1 MTATATIAF
10 ASEAFAKRLA
20 NLLSDQRD
28 HSGRSV
34 RALARSSGGRFTAR
48 ELRAIEAGETALSE
62 PLAVDLGALYGV
74 DLAEIV
80 QERLPLVI
88 RPHGVVS
95 TGGVSASFT
104 PHDPTSLLVS
114 YLRLVRRLRNAE
126 EVPSITLRRDDVESL
141 AAYLDVPGERI
152 IERLAGLM
160 GATRVQRRAM
170 VATFVAGAVVI
181 GLVGTATAAIR
192 EPTRSSSGPD
202 SSAPSVTVADVVPN
216 VLATVPSS
224 ARAVFD
230 VATGRV
236 TAIDSGDVRGVD
248 DRAIDAQASD
258 TKASDTKASDTKASD
273 GADDLTSDDDRA
285 TGAPFATSDGGP
297 SAGVRRSAVAPTTGP
312 PSAEQ
317 HPDPSLASPDPAPAP
332 PDGGSSVDPPTG
344 VGAAAAAAEA
354 ARLAADRDAA
364 VVAAAQTAADA
375 DAARLAAEQA
385 AAQAKADR
393 IAAERAAAEAAAVT
407 TTTAPTSAPTV
418 TPTV

>member
-28 HSGRSV
+28 HTGRSV
-34 RALARSSGGRFTAR
+34 RSLARSSGGRFTAKQ
-48 ELRAIEAGETALSE
+48 LRAIEAGETALSE
-62 PLAVDLGALYGV
+62 PLAVDLSALYGV
-74 DLAEIV
+74 DLGEIV

-104 PHDPTSLLVS
+104 PHDSTSLLVS

-141 AAYLDVPGERI
+141 AAYLDLPGERV

-170 VATFVAGAVVI
+170 VAMFVAGAVVI

-192 EPTRSSSGPD
+192 EPVRSSSAPD
-202 SSAPSVTVADVVPN
+202 PSTPRVTVADAAPR
-216 VLATVPSS
+216 VLPTVPSS

-230 VATGRV
+230 VAIGRV
-236 TAIDSGDVRGVD
+236 TVIGGGDARSVD
-248 DRAIDAQASD
+248 DRVINAQASD
-258 TKASDTKASDTKASD
+258 AQPSDP
-273 GADDLTSDDDRA
+273 
-285 TGAPFATSDGGP
+285 APDATSNDDPAASATAAAAAAGPETSVATSGGDV
-297 SAGVRRSAVAPTTGP
+297 SAGARRSAVAPTTGA

-317 HPDPSLASPDPAPAP
+317 HPDVSSESPDPALA

-344 VGAAAAAAEA
+344 VDAEA
-354 ARLAADRDAA
+354 AATEATRLAAERDAA
-364 VVAAAQTAADA
+364 VAAAAQTAADA

-385 AAQAKADR
+385 TARAKADR
-393 IAAERAAAEAAAVT
+393 IAAERAAAEAAAATTT
-407 TTTAPTSAPTV
+407 TTTAAPTV
-418 TPTV
+418 TTTL

>member
-1 MTATATIAF
+1 MTATTTIAF

-28 HSGRSV
+28 LSGRSV
-34 RALARSSGGRFTAR
+34 RALARSSGGRFTAK
-48 ELRAIEAGETALSE
+48 ELRAIEAGESPLSE
-62 PLAVDLGALYGV
+62 PLAVDLSALYGV
-74 DLAEIV
+74 DLGEIV

-104 PHDPTSLLVS
+104 PHDSTSLLVS

-141 AAYLDVPGERI
+141 AAYLDLPGERV

-170 VATFVAGAVVI
+170 VAMFVAGAVVI
-181 GLVGTATAAIR
+181 GLVGTAAAAIR
-192 EPTRSSSGPD
+192 EPVRSSSAPD
-202 SSAPSVTVADVVPN
+202 PSTPRVTVADAAAS
-216 VLATVPSS
+216 VLPTVPSS

-236 TAIDSGDVRGVD
+236 TVVD
-248 DRAIDAQASD
+248 TQASD
-258 TKASDTKASDTKASD
+258 TALSDAPAPDPTNNDAAASAIESAGGTEVS
-273 GADDLTSDDDRA
+273 
-285 TGAPFATSDGGP
+285 ATSAPVPTAAGGA
-297 SAGVRRSAVAPTTGP
+297 SAGARRSTVGPTTGLP
-312 PSAEQ
+312 TAEE
-317 HPDPSLASPDPAPAP
+317 HPDPSSASPEPAPAP
-332 PDGGSSVDPPTG
+332 PDGGSTVDPPSG
-344 VGAAAAAAEA
+344 ADAAAVAAEA
-354 ARLAADRDAA
+354 ARLAAERDAA
-364 VVAAAQTAADA
+364 VIAAAQTAADA

-393 IAAERAAAEAAAVT
+393 IAAERAAAEASAGTTT
-407 TTTAPTSAPTV
+407 TTTAAPTV
-418 TPTV
+418 TTTV

>member
-28 HSGRSV
+28 LSGRSV
-34 RALARSSGGRFTAR
+34 RALARSSGGRFTAK
-48 ELRAIEAGETALSE
+48 ELRAIEAGESPLSE
-62 PLAVDLGALYGV
+62 PLAVDLSALYGV
-74 DLAEIV
+74 DLGEIV

-104 PHDPTSLLVS
+104 PHDSTSLLVS

-141 AAYLDVPGERI
+141 AAYLDLPGERV

-170 VATFVAGAVVI
+170 VAMFVAGAVVI
-181 GLVGTATAAIR
+181 GLVGTAAAAIR
-192 EPTRSSSGPD
+192 EPVRSSSAPD
-202 SSAPSVTVADVVPN
+202 PSTPRVTVADAAAS
-216 VLATVPSS
+216 VLPTVPSS

-236 TAIDSGDVRGVD
+236 TVVD
-248 DRAIDAQASD
+248 TQASD
-258 TKASDTKASDTKASD
+258 TALSDAPAPDPTNNDAAASAIESAGGTEVS
-273 GADDLTSDDDRA
+273 
-285 TGAPFATSDGGP
+285 ATSAPVPTAAGGA
-297 SAGVRRSAVAPTTGP
+297 SAGARRSTAVPTTGLP
-312 PSAEQ
+312 TAEE
-317 HPDPSLASPDPAPAP
+317 HPDPSSASPEPAPAP
-332 PDGGSSVDPPTG
+332 SDGGSTVDPPS
-344 VGAAAAAAEA
+344 GADAAAAAEA
-354 ARLAADRDAA
+354 ARLAAERDAA
-364 VVAAAQTAADA
+364 VIAAAQTAADA

-393 IAAERAAAEAAAVT
+393 IAAERAAAEASAGTTT
-407 TTTAPTSAPTV
+407 TTTAAPTV
-418 TPTV
+418 TTTV

>member
-28 HSGRSV
+28 LSGRSV
-34 RALARSSGGRFTAR
+34 RALARSSGGRFTAK
-48 ELRAIEAGETALSE
+48 ELRAIEAGESPLSE
-62 PLAVDLGALYGV
+62 PLAVDLSALYGV
-74 DLAEIV
+74 DLGEIV

-104 PHDPTSLLVS
+104 PHDSTSLLVS

-141 AAYLDVPGERI
+141 AAYLDLPGERV

-170 VATFVAGAVVI
+170 VAMFVAGAVVI
-181 GLVGTATAAIR
+181 GLVGTAAAAIR
-192 EPTRSSSGPD
+192 EPVRSSSAPD
-202 SSAPSVTVADVVPN
+202 PSTPRVTVADAAAS
-216 VLATVPSS
+216 VLPTVPSS

-236 TAIDSGDVRGVD
+236 TVVD
-248 DRAIDAQASD
+248 TQASD
-258 TKASDTKASDTKASD
+258 TALSDAPAPDPTNNDAAASAIESAGGTEVS
-273 GADDLTSDDDRA
+273 
-285 TGAPFATSDGGP
+285 ATSAPVPTAAGGA
-297 SAGVRRSAVAPTTGP
+297 SAGARRSTAVPTTGLP
-312 PSAEQ
+312 TAEE
-317 HPDPSLASPDPAPAP
+317 HPDPSSASPEPAPAP
-332 PDGGSSVDPPTG
+332 SDGGSTVDPPSG
-344 VGAAAAAAEA
+344 ADAAAVAAEA
-354 ARLAADRDAA
+354 ARLAAERDAA
-364 VVAAAQTAADA
+364 VIAAAQTAADA

-393 IAAERAAAEAAAVT
+393 IAAERAAAEASAGTTT
-407 TTTAPTSAPTV
+407 TTTAAPTV
-418 TPTV
+418 TTTV

>member
-1 MTATATIAF
+1 MTATTTIAF

-28 HSGRSV
+28 LSGRSV
-34 RALARSSGGRFTAR
+34 RALARSSGGRFTAK
-48 ELRAIEAGETALSE
+48 ELRAIEAGESPLSE
-62 PLAVDLGALYGV
+62 PLAVDLSALYGV
-74 DLAEIV
+74 DLGEIV

-104 PHDPTSLLVS
+104 PHDSTSLLVS

-141 AAYLDVPGERI
+141 AAYLDLPGERV

-170 VATFVAGAVVI
+170 VAMFVAGAVVI
-181 GLVGTATAAIR
+181 GLVGTAAAAIR
-192 EPTRSSSGPD
+192 EPVRSSSAPD
-202 SSAPSVTVADVVPN
+202 PSTPRVTVADAAAS
-216 VLATVPSS
+216 VLPTVPSS

-236 TAIDSGDVRGVD
+236 TVVD
-248 DRAIDAQASD
+248 TQASD
-258 TKASDTKASDTKASD
+258 TALSDAPAPDPTNNDAAASAIESAGGTEVS
-273 GADDLTSDDDRA
+273 
-285 TGAPFATSDGGP
+285 ATSAPVPTAAGGA
-297 SAGVRRSAVAPTTGP
+297 SAGARRSTAVPTTGLP
-312 PSAEQ
+312 TAEE
-317 HPDPSLASPDPAPAP
+317 HPDPSSASPEPAPAP
-332 PDGGSSVDPPTG
+332 PDGGSTVDPPSG
-344 VGAAAAAAEA
+344 ADAAAVAAEA
-354 ARLAADRDAA
+354 ARLAAERDAA
-364 VVAAAQTAADA
+364 VIAAAQTAADA

-393 IAAERAAAEAAAVT
+393 IAAERAAAEASAGTTT
-407 TTTAPTSAPTV
+407 TTTAAPTV
-418 TPTV
+418 TTTV